1 MATQSPLAQVK
12 SLAGS
17 KKDLV
22 EKVRSLATEK
32 FWIDRT
38 ASANSLSRLSNSKLI
53 RLHQVL
59 TDAAKRFGSRAEI
72 IEAIARAEGHAKDGD
87 YKKSLE
93 KHPLPRLMDQ
103 LQSAERRQRRAEKA
117 KAGKPAVTKAVKPT
131 TAKA

>member
-12 SLAGS
+12 GLAGS

-22 EKVRSLATEK
+22 EKVRALATDK

-38 ASANSLSRLSNSKLI
+38 SGKNALASLSNAKLV
-53 RLHQVL
+53 RLHNVL
-59 TDAAKRFGSRAEI
+59 TEASKRFSSRGEI
-72 IEAIARAEGHAKDGD
+72 IEAIAKADGHAKDGD

-103 LQSAERRQRRAEKA
+103 LQSSERRARRAA
-117 KAGKPAVTKAVKPT
+117 KA
-131 TAKA
+131 AKAS